1 MPMTCKINQTIIK
14 RNVMKADMERYILK
28 EEREM
33 DDKWNAF
40 MNDHLN
46 IQQTESGALKGLSFG
61 VKDVFEIKDYRSSAG
76 NPDWF
81 QSHQASKRHAP
92 VINQLLEQ
100 GACLKGTTHTDE
112 LMYSLNGEN
121 FHYGTPI
128 NPRSSDRIPG
138 GSSSGSAVAVS
149 AGVVDFAL
157 GTDTGGSIRVPSSY
171 CGVFGFRPTHG
182 LVDSKGVIP
191 LAKSFDTVGWMT
203 RDPNLLLTVGE
214 LLIDNGSNE
223 REEFSSL
230 FFENEAWSYVDN
242 QTKDSYLQNIE
253 VLKENYMTQNVN
265 IAKDGLSK
273 WAELF
278 RNIQGIEVWNEHG
291 DWINRVKPAFG
302 PGIAERFQ
310 WASTLDNECLNEYE
324 EERELLKDQLSALL
338 NSNGLLVI
346 PTTPGEAPM
355 RNLTVKEMEQY
366 RSKTMQLTCIAGL
379 SGFPQVT
386 IPLIKE
392 NGIPVGLSF
401 IANHH
406 SDLKL
411 LRWVQQLT
419 NKLAVIGDTP

>member
-1 MPMTCKINQTIIK
+1 
-14 RNVMKADMERYILK
+14 
-28 EEREM
+28 M

-40 MNDHLN
+40 INDHLN
-46 IQQTESGALKGLSFG
+46 IKQTESGQLKELSFG
-61 VKDVFEIKDYRSSAG
+61 VKDVFEIKGYRSSAG
-76 NPDWF
+76 NPDWL
-81 QSHQASKRHAP
+81 QSHQAFKRHAP

-100 GACLKGTTHTDE
+100 GACLRGTTHTDE

-121 FHYGTPI
+121 FHYGTPV
-128 NPRSSDRIPG
+128 NPRSADRIPG

-149 AGVVDFAL
+149 AGLVDFAL

-171 CGVFGFRPTHG
+171 CGIFGFRPTHG

-203 RDPNLLLTVGE
+203 RDPNLLLAVGE
-214 LLIDNGSNE
+214 VLIREGTNDM
-223 REEFSSL
+223 EEFSSL
-230 FFENEAWSYVDN
+230 FFENEAWSYVEN
-242 QTKDSYLQNIE
+242 QTKGSYLQNIE
-253 VLKENYMTQNVN
+253 VLKENYSTQYVN
-265 IAKDGLSK
+265 ITKDGLSK

-278 RNIQGIEVWNEHG
+278 RNIQGIEIWNEHG

-302 PGIAERFQ
+302 AGIAERFQ
-310 WASTLDNECLNEYE
+310 WASTLCKEYLSEYE
-324 EERELLKDQLSALL
+324 EERELITDQLSALL

-346 PTTPGEAPM
+346 PTTSGEAPM
-355 RNLTVKEMEQY
+355 RNLTVEEMEQY
-366 RSKTMQLTCIAGL
+366 RSKTMKLTCIAGL

-392 NGIPVGLSF
+392 NGIPIGLSI

-419 NKLAVIGDTP
+419 NKLAIIGDTP

>member
-1 MPMTCKINQTIIK
+1 
-14 RNVMKADMERYILK
+14 MKADIERNILK

-46 IQQTESGALKGLSFG
+46 IQQTESGKLKGLSFG
-61 VKDVFEIKDYRSSAG
+61 VKDVFEIKDYRNSAG
-76 NPDWF
+76 NPDWL
-81 QSHQASKRHAP
+81 QSHQASKQHAP

-100 GACLKGTTHTDE
+100 GACMKGTTHTDE

-121 FHYGTPI
+121 FHYGTPV
-128 NPRSSDRIPG
+128 NPKSSDRIPG

-149 AGVVDFAL
+149 AKLVDFAI
-157 GTDTGGSIRVPSSY
+157 GTDTGGSVRVPSSY
-171 CGVFGFRPTHG
+171 CGIFGFRPTHG
-182 LVDSKGVIP
+182 IVDSKGVIP

-203 RDPNLLLTVGE
+203 RDPNVLLAVGE
-214 LLIDNGSNE
+214 VLISEGMNDM
-223 REEFSSL
+223 EEFSSL

-242 QTKDSYLQNIE
+242 QTKSSYLQNIE
-253 VLKENYMTQNVN
+253 VLIENYSTQYVN
-265 IAKDGLSK
+265 ITKDGLSK

-278 RNIQGIEVWNEHG
+278 RNTQGIEIWNEHG

-310 WASTLDNECLNEYE
+310 WASTLNKECLSEYE
-324 EERELLKDQLSALL
+324 EEREIIKDQLTALL
-338 NSNGLLVI
+338 KSNGLLVI
-346 PTTPGEAPM
+346 PTTPGEAPL
-355 RNLTVKEMEQY
+355 RNLTVEEMERY
-366 RSKTMQLTCIAGL
+366 RSKTMKLTCIAGL

-386 IPLIKE
+386 IPFMKE
-392 NGIPVGLSF
+392 NGIPIGLSF

-411 LRWVQQLT
+411 LSWVQQLT
-419 NKLAVIGDTP
+419 NQIA

>member
-1 MPMTCKINQTIIK
+1 
-14 RNVMKADMERYILK
+14 MKADMERCILK
-28 EEREM
+28 GEREM

-46 IQQTESGALKGLSFG
+46 IQQTESGPLKGLSFG

-92 VINQLLEQ
+92 VINQLLER

-121 FHYGTPI
+121 FHYGTPV
-128 NPRSSDRIPG
+128 NPRASDRIPG

-171 CGVFGFRPTHG
+171 CGIYGFRPTHG
-182 LVDSKGVIP
+182 LVDSTGVIP

-203 RDPNLLLTVGE
+203 RDPNLLLAVGE
-214 LLIDNGSNE
+214 VLIDKGPNDMEG
-223 REEFSSL
+223 FSSM
-230 FFENEAWSYVDN
+230 FFENEAWSYLDN
-242 QTKDSYLQNIE
+242 QTKGSYLRKIE
-253 VLKENYMTQNVN
+253 VLKENYSAQYVN
-265 IAKDGLSK
+265 IAKGGLSK

-278 RNIQGIEVWNEHG
+278 RNNQGIEIWDEHG
-291 DWINRVKPAFG
+291 DWIKRVNPAFG

-310 WASTLDNECLNEYE
+310 WASTLNRERLSEYE
-324 EERELLKDQLSALL
+324 EERELIKDQLSELL
-338 NSNGLLVI
+338 NKNGLLVL
-346 PTTPGEAPM
+346 PTTPGEAPK
-355 RNLTVKEMEQY
+355 RNLSVEKMEQY
-366 RSKTMQLTCIAGL
+366 RSKTMKLTCIAGL

-392 NGIPVGLSF
+392 NGIPIGLSF

-419 NKLAVIGDTP
+419 NQLVKIGDTP

>member
-1 MPMTCKINQTIIK
+1 
-14 RNVMKADMERYILK
+14 
-28 EEREM
+28 M
-33 DDKWNAF
+33 DDQWNAF

-46 IQQTESGALKGLSFG
+46 IQQTETGPLKGLSFG
-61 VKDVFEIKDYRSSAG
+61 VKDVFEIKGYRSSAG
-76 NPDWF
+76 NPDWLK
-81 QSHQASKRHAP
+81 SHQASVRHAP
-92 VINQLLEQ
+92 VINQLLER
-100 GACLKGTTHTDE
+100 GSCLRGTTHTDE

-121 FHYGTPI
+121 FHYGTPV
-128 NPRSSDRIPG
+128 NPRASDLIPG

-171 CGVFGFRPTHG
+171 CGIYGFRPTHG

-203 RDPNLLLTVGE
+203 RDPNLLLTIGE
-214 LLIDNGSNE
+214 LLIDKGSKE
-223 REEFSSL
+223 RNEFSSL

-242 QTKDSYLQNIE
+242 QTKGSYLQNIE

-278 RNIQGIEVWNEHG
+278 RNIQGIEIWNEHG
-291 DWINRVKPAFG
+291 DWIKRVKPTFG
-302 PGIAERFQ
+302 PGIAERFH
-310 WASTLDNECLNEYE
+310 WASTLNKEYLSEYE
-324 EERELLKDQLSALL
+324 AERELIKEQLTALL
-338 NSNGLLVI
+338 KNNGLLVI

-355 RNLTVKEMEQY
+355 RNLTVEEMEQY
-366 RSKTMQLTCIAGL
+366 RSKTMKLTCIAGL

-386 IPLIKE
+386 IPLMKE
-392 NGIPVGLSF
+392 NGVPIGLSF

-406 SDLKL
+406 TDLQL
-411 LRWVQQLT
+411 LRWVKHLT
-419 NKLAVIGDTP
+419 DLHGGVF

>member
-1 MPMTCKINQTIIK
+1 
-14 RNVMKADMERYILK
+14 
-28 EEREM
+28 M

-46 IQQTESGALKGLSFG
+46 IKQTELGQLKELSFG

-81 QSHQASKRHAP
+81 QSHQASNRNAP

-100 GACLKGTTHTDE
+100 GACLRGTTHTDE

-121 FHYGTPI
+121 FHYGTPV
-128 NPRSSDRIPG
+128 NPRSADRIPG

-149 AGVVDFAL
+149 SGLVDFAL
-157 GTDTGGSIRVPSSY
+157 GTDTGGSVRVPSSY
-171 CGVFGFRPTHG
+171 CGIFGFRPTHG

-203 RDPNLLLTVGE
+203 RDPNLLLAVGE
-214 LLIDNGSNE
+214 VLISEEMNDM
-223 REEFSSL
+223 EEFSSL
-230 FFENEAWSYVDN
+230 IFENEAWSYVDN
-242 QTKDSYLQNIE
+242 QTKGSYLQNIE
-253 VLKENYMTQNVN
+253 VLKENYSTQNVN
-265 IAKDGLSK
+265 IAKEGLSK

-278 RNIQGIEVWNEHG
+278 RNIQGIEIWNEHG

-310 WASTLDNECLNEYE
+310 WASTLNKEYLSEYE
-324 EERELLKDQLSALL
+324 EERELIKDQLSALL

-355 RNLTVKEMEQY
+355 RNLMVEEMEQY
-366 RSKTMQLTCIAGL
+366 RSKTMKLTCIAGL

-392 NGIPVGLSF
+392 NGIPIGLSF

-419 NKLAVIGDTP
+419 DLYGGGF

>member
-1 MPMTCKINQTIIK
+1 
-14 RNVMKADMERYILK
+14 MKADMERYILK
-28 EEREM
+28 EEREV

-46 IQQTESGALKGLSFG
+46 IKQTELGQLKELSFG

-81 QSHQASKRHAP
+81 QSHQASKRYAP

-100 GACLKGTTHTDE
+100 GACLRGTTHTDE

-121 FHYGTPI
+121 FHYGTPV
-128 NPRSSDRIPG
+128 NPRSADRIPG

-149 AGVVDFAL
+149 SGLVDFAL

-171 CGVFGFRPTHG
+171 CGIFGFRPTHG

-203 RDPNLLLTVGE
+203 RDPNLLLAVGE
-214 LLIDNGSNE
+214 VLISEEMNDM
-223 REEFSSL
+223 EEFSSL
-230 FFENEAWSYVDN
+230 IFENEAWSYVDN
-242 QTKDSYLQNIE
+242 QTKGSYLQNIE
-253 VLKENYMTQNVN
+253 VLKENYSTQNVN
-265 IAKDGLSK
+265 IAKEGLSK

-278 RNIQGIEVWNEHG
+278 RNIQGIEIWNEHG

-310 WASTLDNECLNEYE
+310 WASTLNKEYLSEYE
-324 EERELLKDQLSALL
+324 EGRELIKDQLSALL

-355 RNLTVKEMEQY
+355 RNLTVEEMEQY
-366 RSKTMQLTCIAGL
+366 RSKTMKLTCIAGL

-392 NGIPVGLSF
+392 NGIPIGLSF

-419 NKLAVIGDTP
+419 NKLAIIGDTP

>member
-1 MPMTCKINQTIIK
+1 
-14 RNVMKADMERYILK
+14 
-28 EEREM
+28 M

-46 IQQTESGALKGLSFG
+46 IKHTELGQLKELSFG

-100 GACLKGTTHTDE
+100 GACLRGTTHTDE

-121 FHYGTPI
+121 FHYGTPV
-128 NPRSSDRIPG
+128 NPRSADRIPG

-149 AGVVDFAL
+149 SGLVDFAL

-171 CGVFGFRPTHG
+171 CGIFGFRPTHG

-203 RDPNLLLTVGE
+203 RDPNLLLAVGE
-214 LLIDNGSNE
+214 VLISEEMNDM
-223 REEFSSL
+223 EEFSSL
-230 FFENEAWSYVDN
+230 IFENEAWSYVDN
-242 QTKDSYLQNIE
+242 QTKGSYLQNIE
-253 VLKENYMTQNVN
+253 VLKEKYSTQNVN
-265 IAKDGLSK
+265 IAKEGLSK
-273 WAELF
+273 CAELF
-278 RNIQGIEVWNEHG
+278 RNIQGIEIWNEHG

-310 WASTLDNECLNEYE
+310 WASTLNKEYLSEYE
-324 EERELLKDQLSALL
+324 EERELIKDQMSALL

-355 RNLTVKEMEQY
+355 RNLTVEEMEQY
-366 RSKTMQLTCIAGL
+366 RSKTMKLSCIAGL

-392 NGIPVGLSF
+392 NGIPIGLSF

-419 NKLAVIGDTP
+419 DLYGGVF